1 VLREFALVLVALENW
16 LTEIAATAVSVA
28 APLTIV
34 VESVVPSAVVSS
46 AGAVVPMAMNDSDAT
61 NVGAE
66 TTTVHVVVARTV
78 DTPVSFVVIV
88 YT

>member
-34 VESVVPSAVVSS
+34 VESVVPSAVVPT

-66 TTTVHVVVARTV
+66 TVTVHVVVADAVV
-78 DTPVSFVVIV
+78 DDPSRVVIV